1 LVASGMVAIS
11 QDRAG
16 WLARHVL
23 PHEAALRA
31 WLRQKYTL
39 GVEVD
44 DIVQETYAILAG
56 LESVE
61 NIRNPRGYAFQTAH
75 SLILAHLRRSKI
87 VSIRSASD
95 LELQGA
101 LADTPSPEQ
110 VAEDRDELE
119 NVVRVLAS
127 LPDKVREVFLLR
139 RVHGLSQR
147 ETAERLGI
155 TENSVEKRVSQ
166 GIRTL
171 LAAFGRGGKRAP
183 KSLKGSESP
192 EGRRQDKDSE

>member
-1 LVASGMVAIS
+1 MTGVS
-11 QDRAG
+11 QDRAA

-61 NIRNPRGYAFQTAH
+61 AIRNPRSYAFQTAH

-95 LELQGA
+95 LELAGA
-101 LADTPSPEQ
+101 MADTPTPEQ
-110 VAEDRDELE
+110 VAADRDELA
-119 NVVRVLAS
+119 NVARVLS
-127 LPDKVREVFLLR
+127 DLPPKVREVILLR
-139 RVHGLSQR
+139 RVQGLSQR

-155 TENSVEKRVSQ
+155 TENSVEKRISQ
-166 GIRTL
+166 GIRAL
-171 LAAFGRGGKRAP
+171 LAAFGRGGKRAVNP
-183 KSLKGSESP
+183 LRSDEGP
-192 EGRRQDKDSE
+192 ENGEPWRRRDKDSE

>member
-1 LVASGMVAIS
+1 MAGVP
-11 QDRAG
+11 QDRAA
-16 WLARHVL
+16 WLARNVL

-31 WLRQKYTL
+31 WLRQKYAL
-39 GVEVD
+39 GIEVD
-44 DIVQETYAILAG
+44 DVVQETYAILSA
-56 LESVE
+56 LPSVDQ
-61 NIRNPRGYAFQTAH
+61 IRNPRSYAFQTAH

-87 VSIRSASD
+87 VSIRRASD

-110 VAEDRDELE
+110 VVQDRDELE
-119 NVVRVLAS
+119 NVVRVLS
-127 LPDKVREVFLLR
+127 ELPAKVREVFLLR

-155 TENSVEKRVSQ
+155 SENSVEKRVSQ

-171 LAAFGRGGKRAP
+171 LAAFGRGGKRGP
-183 KSLKGSESP
+183 KSLEEEETPQRRDKESE
-192 EGRRQDKDSE
+192 